1 MMKKTG
7 FRSFLLTILVILS
20 IVLSYFIWKGQPDY
34 EAINVK
40 EVEKTTIDKTM
51 TTSQVFKPY
60 KLVVN
65 SNGNNYQS
73 LNESLLNEIMAQG
86 KAFSFSEVV
95 LANKKNSEEYEKVVH
110 KNGTIEI
117 VFPNNIPFSIFSQI
131 FQVEGDGIES
141 AFFNRIVLDINNT
154 DTGLH
159 SVYFAND
166 DQENIYQS
174 SLQNKDIDK
183 IEKIIKKNQK
193 KLTQNNKLIL
203 NKRNMFL
210 SSEETK
216 LNRKKYIID
225 SLEINL
231 FTSAL
236 FQDSGTVK
244 SEGNT
249 YTDGSSVI
257 EMDTDNKVLEYVN
270 PSQERTN
277 PEDLSSAKRAGLIQ
291 DSFNFINDHAGWT
304 GDGSYYFTGYTGESA
319 TTNFSL
325 FIDNLQVY
333 NENGMADISVT
344 EGLEAVYKYMRPFFR
359 LDTDVPG
366 EKKEVTLPSSY
377 SVYKQLSANPNV
389 KAEEIEDI
397 VPGYHMTRSES
408 SGMNRIVTLE
418 PTWLYKYHDK
428 WFIFQPETKKEGQ

>member
-7 FRSFLLTILVILS
+7 FRSFLLTVLVVLS

-60 KLVVN
+60 KLAVN
-65 SNGNNYQS
+65 ANEINYQS
-73 LNESLLNEIMAQG
+73 LDSDLLNELMAQG

-95 LANKKNSEEYEKVVH
+95 LANKKSNEEYEKLIH

-117 VFPNNIPFSIFSQI
+117 IFPNNIPFSIFAQN
-131 FQVEGDGIES
+131 FQVEGEGLES
-141 AFFNRIVLDINNT
+141 AFFNRIVFDINNT

-183 IEKIIKKNQK
+183 IEKIVKKNES
-193 KLTQNNKLIL
+193 KLAQNDKVIS
-203 NKRNMFL
+203 NKRNLFL
-210 SSEETK
+210 SSEKTK
-216 LNRKKYIID
+216 LNRKKYITD

-257 EMDTDNKVLEYVN
+257 EMDTENKVLEYVN

-277 PEDLSSAKRAGLIQ
+277 PEDLNNVKRAGLIQ
-291 DSFNFINDHAGWT
+291 DSFNFVNDHAGWT
-304 GDGSYYFTGYTGESA
+304 GDGAYYFTGYAAESA
-319 TTNFSL
+319 TTTFSL

-333 NENGMADISVT
+333 NEDGMADISVT

-366 EKKEVTLPSSY
+366 EKKEVTMESSY
-377 SVYKQLSANPNV
+377 SVYNALVENPNV

-428 WFIFQPETKKEGQ
+428 WFIFQPEAEKAGE

>member
-7 FRSFLLTILVILS
+7 FRSFVLTLLVILS
-20 IVLSYFIWKGQPDY
+20 VVLSYLIWKGQPDY

-40 EVEKTTIDKTM
+40 EIEKTTIDKTM
-51 TTSQVFKPY
+51 TTSQVFRPY
-60 KLVVN
+60 KLAVN
-65 SNGNNYQS
+65 SNGKNYQS
-73 LNESLLNEIMAQG
+73 LNSDLLNELIAQG
-86 KAFSFSEVV
+86 KSFSFSEVV
-95 LANKKNSEEYEKVVH
+95 LANKKNNEEYEKLIH

-117 VFPNNIPFSIFSQI
+117 IYPNNIPFSIFAQI
-131 FQVEGDGIES
+131 FQVEGEGLES
-141 AFFNRIVLDINNT
+141 AFFNRIIFDINDT

-166 DQENIYQS
+166 DQDNIYQS

-183 IEKIIKKNQK
+183 IEKIVKANES
-193 KLTQNNKLIL
+193 KLTENDKLIL
-203 NKRNMFL
+203 NKRNLFL
-210 SSEETK
+210 SSDETK

-225 SLEINL
+225 SLEINQ
-231 FTSAL
+231 FTAAL
-236 FQDSGTVK
+236 FQDSGAVK

-257 EMDTDNKVLEYVN
+257 EMDTENKVLEYVN

-277 PEDLSSAKRAGLIQ
+277 PEDLSSVKRAGLIQ

-304 GDGSYYFTGYTGESA
+304 GDGAYYFTGYNGESA
-319 TTNFSL
+319 TTNFRL
-325 FIDNLQVY
+325 FVDNLQVY
-333 NENGMADISVT
+333 NENGMADMSVT
-344 EGLEAVYKYMRPFFR
+344 EGIEAVYKYMRPYFR

-366 EKKEVTLPSSY
+366 EKKEETLPSSY
-377 SVYKQLSANPNV
+377 SVYEELSSNPNLR
-389 KAEEIEDI
+389 AEDIQEI

-418 PTWLYKYHDK
+418 PTWLYKYHNK
-428 WFIFQPETKKEGQ
+428 WFIFQQTKEGE

>member
-7 FRSFLLTILVILS
+7 FRSFVLTILVVLS

-40 EVEKTTIDKTM
+40 EIEKTTIDKTM

-60 KLVVN
+60 KLAVN
-65 SNGNNYQS
+65 SNDNNYQS
-73 LNESLLNEIMAQG
+73 LDADLLNELMAQG

-95 LANKKNSEEYEKVVH
+95 LANKKSSEDYEKLIH

-117 VFPNNIPFSIFSQI
+117 IFPNDIPFSIFAQI
-131 FQVEGDGIES
+131 FQVEGEGLES
-141 AFFNRIVLDINNT
+141 AFFNRIVFDINNT

-183 IEKIIKKNQK
+183 IEKIVKKNEG
-193 KLTQNNKLIL
+193 KLTQNDKLIS
-203 NKRNMFL
+203 NKRNLFL
-210 SSEETK
+210 STEKTK
-216 LNRKKYIID
+216 LDRKKYIID

-277 PEDLSSAKRAGLIQ
+277 PEDLSSVKRAGLIQ
-291 DSFNFINDHAGWT
+291 DSFNFVNDHAGWT
-304 GDGSYYFTGYTGESA
+304 GDGAYYFTGYAGESA

-366 EKKEVTLPSSY
+366 EKKEVTLQSSY
-377 SVYKQLSANPNV
+377 SVYSALAQNPNV
-389 KAEEIEDI
+389 NAEEVEDI

-408 SGMNRIVTLE
+408 SGMNRLVTLE

-428 WFIFQPETKKEGQ
+428 WFIFQADAAKAGE

>member
-7 FRSFLLTILVILS
+7 FRSFVLTILVVLS

-40 EVEKTTIDKTM
+40 EIEKTTIDKTM

-60 KLVVN
+60 KLAVN
-65 SNGNNYQS
+65 SNDNNYQS
-73 LNESLLNEIMAQG
+73 LDADLLNELMAQG

-95 LANKKNSEEYEKVVH
+95 LANKKSSEDYEKLIH

-117 VFPNNIPFSIFSQI
+117 IFPNDIPFSIFAQI
-131 FQVEGDGIES
+131 FQVEGEGLES
-141 AFFNRIVLDINNT
+141 AFFNRIVFDINNT

-183 IEKIIKKNQK
+183 IEKIVKKNEG
-193 KLTQNNKLIL
+193 KLTQNDKLL
-203 NKRNMFL
+203 SNKRNLFL
-210 SSEETK
+210 STEKTK
-216 LNRKKYIID
+216 LDRKKYIID

-277 PEDLSSAKRAGLIQ
+277 PEDLSSVKRAGLIQ
-291 DSFNFINDHAGWT
+291 DSFNFVNDHAGWT
-304 GDGSYYFTGYTGESA
+304 GDGAYYFTGYAGESA

-366 EKKEVTLPSSY
+366 EKKEVTLQSSY
-377 SVYKQLSANPNV
+377 SVYSALAQNPNV
-389 KAEEIEDI
+389 NAEEVEDI

-408 SGMNRIVTLE
+408 SGMNRLVTLE

-428 WFIFQPETKKEGQ
+428 WFIFQADAAKAGE

>member
-7 FRSFLLTILVILS
+7 FRSFILTVLVILS
-20 IVLSYFIWKGQPDY
+20 VVLSYLIWKGQPDY

-40 EVEKTTIDKTM
+40 EIEKTTIDKTM
-51 TTSQVFKPY
+51 TTSQVFRPY
-60 KLVVN
+60 KLAVN
-65 SNGNNYQS
+65 TSDKNYQS
-73 LNESLLNEIMAQG
+73 LSAELLNELMTQG

-95 LANKKNSEEYEKVVH
+95 LANKKSNEEYEKLIH
-110 KNGTIEI
+110 KSGTIEI
-117 VFPNNIPFSIFSQI
+117 VYPNNIPFSIFAQI
-131 FQVEGDGIES
+131 FQVEGDGLES
-141 AFFNRIVLDINNT
+141 AFFNRIIFDVNNT

-159 SVYFAND
+159 SVYFVND

-183 IEKIIKKNQK
+183 IEKIVKANGS
-193 KLTQNNKLIL
+193 KLTENDKLIL
-203 NKRNMFL
+203 NKRNLFL
-210 SSEETK
+210 SSNEIK

-225 SLEINL
+225 SLEINQ

-236 FQDSGTVK
+236 FQDYGTVK

-257 EMDTDNKVLEYVN
+257 EMDTENKVLEYVN

-304 GDGSYYFTGYTGESA
+304 GDGGYYFTGYTGESA

-325 FIDNLQVY
+325 FVDNLQVY

-344 EGLEAVYKYMRPFFR
+344 EGIEAVYKYMRPFFR

-366 EKKEVTLPSSY
+366 EKKEETLPSSY
-377 SVYKQLSANPNV
+377 TVYEELTTNPNV
-389 KAEEIEDI
+389 RAEDIQDI

-408 SGMNRIVTLE
+408 TGMNRIVTLE
-418 PTWLYKYHDK
+418 PTWLYKYHNK
-428 WFIFQPETKKEGQ
+428 WFIFQTDKEGE

>member
-7 FRSFLLTILVILS
+7 FRSFVLTILVVLS

-40 EVEKTTIDKTM
+40 EIEKTTIDKTM

-60 KLVVN
+60 KLAVN
-65 SNGNNYQS
+65 SNDNNYQS
-73 LNESLLNEIMAQG
+73 LDADLLNELMAQG

-95 LANKKNSEEYEKVVH
+95 LANKKSSEDYEKLIH

-117 VFPNNIPFSIFSQI
+117 IFPNDIPFSIFAQI
-131 FQVEGDGIES
+131 FQVEGEGLES
-141 AFFNRIVLDINNT
+141 AFFNRIVFDINNT

-183 IEKIIKKNQK
+183 IEKIVKKNEG
-193 KLTQNNKLIL
+193 KLTQNDKLL
-203 NKRNMFL
+203 SNKRNLFL
-210 SSEETK
+210 STEKTK
-216 LNRKKYIID
+216 LDRKKYIID

-277 PEDLSSAKRAGLIQ
+277 PEDLSSVKRAGLIQ
-291 DSFNFINDHAGWT
+291 DSFNFVNDHAGWT
-304 GDGSYYFTGYTGESA
+304 GDGAYYFTGYAGESA

-366 EKKEVTLPSSY
+366 EKKEVTLQSSY
-377 SVYKQLSANPNV
+377 SVYSALAQNPNV
-389 KAEEIEDI
+389 NAEEVEDI

-408 SGMNRIVTLE
+408 SGMNRLVTLE

-428 WFIFQPETKKEGQ
+428 WFIFQADAAKVGE

>member
-183 IEKIIKKNQK
+183 IEKIIKKNQN

-366 EKKEVTLPSSY
+366 EKKEVTLSSSY

>member
-183 IEKIIKKNQK
+183 IEKIIKKNQN

-304 GDGSYYFTGYTGESA
+304 GDGSYYFTGYTSESA

>member
-7 FRSFLLTILVILS
+7 FRSFVLTILVVLS

-40 EVEKTTIDKTM
+40 EIEKTTIDKTM

-60 KLVVN
+60 KLAVN
-65 SNGNNYQS
+65 SNDNNYQS
-73 LNESLLNEIMAQG
+73 LDADLLNELMAQG

-95 LANKKNSEEYEKVVH
+95 LANKKSSEDYEKLIH

-117 VFPNNIPFSIFSQI
+117 IFPNDIPFSIFAQI
-131 FQVEGDGIES
+131 FQVEGEGLES
-141 AFFNRIVLDINNT
+141 AFFNRIVFDINNT

-183 IEKIIKKNQK
+183 IEKIVKKNEG
-193 KLTQNNKLIL
+193 KLTQNDKLIS
-203 NKRNMFL
+203 NKRNLFL
-210 SSEETK
+210 STEKTK
-216 LNRKKYIID
+216 LDRKKYIID

-277 PEDLSSAKRAGLIQ
+277 PEDLSSVKRAGLIQ
-291 DSFNFINDHAGWT
+291 DSFNFVNDHAGWT
-304 GDGSYYFTGYTGESA
+304 GDGAYYFTGYAGESA

-366 EKKEVTLPSSY
+366 EKKEVTLQSSY
-377 SVYKQLSANPNV
+377 SVYSALAQNPNV
-389 KAEEIEDI
+389 NAEEVEDI

-408 SGMNRIVTLE
+408 SGMNRLVTLE

-428 WFIFQPETKKEGQ
+428 WFIFQADAAKVGE

>member
-7 FRSFLLTILVILS
+7 FRSFVLTVLVVLS

-40 EVEKTTIDKTM
+40 EIEKTTIDKTM

-60 KLVVN
+60 KLAVN
-65 SNGNNYQS
+65 SNDNNYQS
-73 LNESLLNEIMAQG
+73 LDADLLNELMAQG

-95 LANKKNSEEYEKVVH
+95 LANKKSSEDYEKLIH

-117 VFPNNIPFSIFSQI
+117 IFPNDIPFSIFAQI
-131 FQVEGDGIES
+131 FQVEGEGLES
-141 AFFNRIVLDINNT
+141 AFFNRIVFDINNT

-183 IEKIIKKNQK
+183 IEKIVKKNEG
-193 KLTQNNKLIL
+193 KLTQNDKLL
-203 NKRNMFL
+203 SNKRNLFL
-210 SSEETK
+210 STEKTK
-216 LNRKKYIID
+216 LDRKKYIID

-277 PEDLSSAKRAGLIQ
+277 PEDLSSVKRAGLIQ
-291 DSFNFINDHAGWT
+291 DSFNFVNDHAGWT
-304 GDGSYYFTGYTGESA
+304 GDGAYYFTGYAGESA

-366 EKKEVTLPSSY
+366 EKKEVTLQSSY
-377 SVYKQLSANPNV
+377 SVYSALAQNPNV
-389 KAEEIEDI
+389 NAEEVEDI

-408 SGMNRIVTLE
+408 SGMNRLVTLE

-428 WFIFQPETKKEGQ
+428 WFIFQADAAKAGE

>member
-1 MMKKTG
+1 M
-7 FRSFLLTILVILS
+7 
-20 IVLSYFIWKGQPDY
+20 
-34 EAINVK
+34 
-40 EVEKTTIDKTM
+40 
-51 TTSQVFKPY
+51 
-60 KLVVN
+60 
-65 SNGNNYQS
+65 
-73 LNESLLNEIMAQG
+73 
-86 KAFSFSEVV
+86 
-95 LANKKNSEEYEKVVH
+95 
-110 KNGTIEI
+110 
-117 VFPNNIPFSIFSQI
+117 
-131 FQVEGDGIES
+131 
-141 AFFNRIVLDINNT
+141 DINNT

-183 IEKIIKKNQK
+183 IEKIIKKNQN

>member
-20 IVLSYFIWKGQPDY
+20 IVLSYYIWKGQPDY

-65 SNGNNYQS
+65 SNENNYQS

-141 AFFNRIVLDINNT
+141 AFFNRIVFDINNT

-183 IEKIIKKNQK
+183 IEKIIKKNQN

-397 VPGYHMTRSES
+397 VLGYHMTRSES

>member
-7 FRSFLLTILVILS
+7 FRSFVLTILVVLS

-40 EVEKTTIDKTM
+40 EIEKTTIDKTM

-60 KLVVN
+60 KLAVN
-65 SNGNNYQS
+65 SNDNNYQS
-73 LNESLLNEIMAQG
+73 LDADLLNELMAQG

-95 LANKKNSEEYEKVVH
+95 LANKKSSEDYEKLIH

-117 VFPNNIPFSIFSQI
+117 IFPNDIPFSIFAQI
-131 FQVEGDGIES
+131 FQVEGEGLES
-141 AFFNRIVLDINNT
+141 AFFNRIVFDINNT

-183 IEKIIKKNQK
+183 IEKIVKKNES
-193 KLTQNNKLIL
+193 KLTQNDKLL
-203 NKRNMFL
+203 SNKRNLFL
-210 SSEETK
+210 STEKTK
-216 LNRKKYIID
+216 LDRKKYIID

-277 PEDLSSAKRAGLIQ
+277 PEDLSSVKRAGLIQ
-291 DSFNFINDHAGWT
+291 DSFNFVNDHAGWT
-304 GDGSYYFTGYTGESA
+304 GDGAYYFTGYAGESA

-366 EKKEVTLPSSY
+366 EKKEVTLQSSY
-377 SVYKQLSANPNV
+377 SVYSALAQNPNV
-389 KAEEIEDI
+389 NAEEVEDI

-408 SGMNRIVTLE
+408 SGMNRLVTLE

-428 WFIFQPETKKEGQ
+428 WFIFQADAAKAGE

>member
-7 FRSFLLTILVILS
+7 FRSFVLTILVVLS

-60 KLVVN
+60 KLAVN
-65 SNGNNYQS
+65 ANESNYQS
-73 LNESLLNEIMAQG
+73 LDDDLLNELMAQG

-95 LANKKNSEEYEKVVH
+95 LANKKSSEDYEKLIH

-117 VFPNNIPFSIFSQI
+117 IFPNNIPFSIFAQI
-131 FQVEGDGIES
+131 FQIEGEGLES
-141 AFFNRIVLDINNT
+141 AFFNRIVFDVNNT

-183 IEKIIKKNQK
+183 IEKIVKKNES
-193 KLTQNNKLIL
+193 KLTQNDKLIS
-203 NKRNMFL
+203 NKRNLFL
-210 SSEETK
+210 SSEKTK
-216 LNRKKYIID
+216 LDRKKYIID

-277 PEDLSSAKRAGLIQ
+277 PEDLSSVKRAGLIQ
-291 DSFNFINDHAGWT
+291 DSFNFVNDHAGWT
-304 GDGSYYFTGYTGESA
+304 GDGAYYFTGYAGESA

-366 EKKEVTLPSSY
+366 EKKEVTLSSSY
-377 SVYKQLSANPNV
+377 SVYNALAQNPNV

-408 SGMNRIVTLE
+408 SGMNRLVTLE

-428 WFIFQPETKKEGQ
+428 WFIFQPDAEKAGE

>member
-7 FRSFLLTILVILS
+7 FRSFILTVLVILS
-20 IVLSYFIWKGQPDY
+20 VVLSYLIWKGQPDY

-40 EVEKTTIDKTM
+40 EIEKTTIDKTM
-51 TTSQVFKPY
+51 TTSQVFRPY
-60 KLVVN
+60 KLAVN
-65 SNGNNYQS
+65 TSGKNYQS
-73 LNESLLNEIMAQG
+73 LSAELLNELMTQG

-95 LANKKNSEEYEKVVH
+95 LANKKSNEEYEKLIH
-110 KNGTIEI
+110 KSGTIEI
-117 VFPNNIPFSIFSQI
+117 VYPNNIPFSIFAQI
-131 FQVEGDGIES
+131 FQVEGDGLES
-141 AFFNRIVLDINNT
+141 AFFNRIIFDVNNT

-159 SVYFAND
+159 SVYFVND

-183 IEKIIKKNQK
+183 IEKIVKANGS
-193 KLTQNNKLIL
+193 KLTENDKLIL
-203 NKRNMFL
+203 NKRNLFL
-210 SSEETK
+210 SSNEIK

-225 SLEINL
+225 SLEINQ

-236 FQDSGTVK
+236 FQDYGTVK

-257 EMDTDNKVLEYVN
+257 EMDTENKVLEYVN

-304 GDGSYYFTGYTGESA
+304 GDGGYYFTGYTGESA

-325 FIDNLQVY
+325 FVDNLQVY

-344 EGLEAVYKYMRPFFR
+344 EGIEAVYKYMRPFFR

-366 EKKEVTLPSSY
+366 EKKEETLPSSY
-377 SVYKQLSANPNV
+377 TVYEELTTNPNV
-389 KAEEIEDI
+389 RAEDIQDI

-408 SGMNRIVTLE
+408 TGMNRIVTLE
-418 PTWLYKYHDK
+418 PTWLYKYHNK
-428 WFIFQPETKKEGQ
+428 WFIFQTDKEGE

>member
-7 FRSFLLTILVILS
+7 FRSFLLTVLVVLS

-60 KLVVN
+60 KLAVN
-65 SNGNNYQS
+65 ANEINYQS
-73 LNESLLNEIMAQG
+73 LDSDLLNELMAQG

-95 LANKKNSEEYEKVVH
+95 LANKKSNEEYEKLIH

-117 VFPNNIPFSIFSQI
+117 IFPNNIPFSIFAQN
-131 FQVEGDGIES
+131 FQVEGEGLES
-141 AFFNRIVLDINNT
+141 AFFNRIVFDINNT

-159 SVYFAND
+159 SIYFAND

-183 IEKIIKKNQK
+183 IEKIVKKNES
-193 KLTQNNKLIL
+193 KLAQNDKVIS
-203 NKRNMFL
+203 NKRNLFL
-210 SSEETK
+210 SSEKTK
-216 LNRKKYIID
+216 LNRKKYITD

-257 EMDTDNKVLEYVN
+257 EMDTENKVLEYVN

-277 PEDLSSAKRAGLIQ
+277 PEDLNNVKRAGLIQ
-291 DSFNFINDHAGWT
+291 DSFNFVNDHAGWT
-304 GDGSYYFTGYTGESA
+304 GDGAYYFTGYAAESA

-333 NENGMADISVT
+333 NEDGMADISVT

-366 EKKEVTLPSSY
+366 EKKEVTMESSY
-377 SVYKQLSANPNV
+377 SVYNALVENPNV

-428 WFIFQPETKKEGQ
+428 WFIFQPEAEKAGE

>member
-7 FRSFLLTILVILS
+7 FRSFLLTVLVVLS

-60 KLVVN
+60 KLAVN
-65 SNGNNYQS
+65 ANEINYQS
-73 LNESLLNEIMAQG
+73 LDSDLLNELMAQG

-95 LANKKNSEEYEKVVH
+95 LANKKSNEEYEKLIH

-117 VFPNNIPFSIFSQI
+117 IFPNNIPFSIFAQN
-131 FQVEGDGIES
+131 FQVEGEGLES
-141 AFFNRIVLDINNT
+141 AFFNRIVFDINNT

-183 IEKIIKKNQK
+183 IEKIVKKNES
-193 KLTQNNKLIL
+193 KLVQNDKVIS
-203 NKRNMFL
+203 NKRNLFL
-210 SSEETK
+210 SSEKTK
-216 LNRKKYIID
+216 LNRKKYITD

-257 EMDTDNKVLEYVN
+257 EMDTENKVLEYVN

-277 PEDLSSAKRAGLIQ
+277 PEDLNNVKRAGLIQ
-291 DSFNFINDHAGWT
+291 DSFNFVNDHAGWT
-304 GDGSYYFTGYTGESA
+304 GDGAYYFTGYTAESA

-333 NENGMADISVT
+333 NEDGMADISVT

-366 EKKEVTLPSSY
+366 EKKEVTMESSY
-377 SVYKQLSANPNV
+377 SVYNALVENPNV

-397 VPGYHMTRSES
+397 VPGYHMKRSES

-428 WFIFQPETKKEGQ
+428 WFIFQPEAEKAGE

>member
-1 MMKKTG
+1 
-7 FRSFLLTILVILS
+7 R
-20 IVLSYFIWKGQPDY
+20 
-34 EAINVK
+34 
-40 EVEKTTIDKTM
+40 
-51 TTSQVFKPY
+51 
-60 KLVVN
+60 
-65 SNGNNYQS
+65 
-73 LNESLLNEIMAQG
+73 
-86 KAFSFSEVV
+86 
-95 LANKKNSEEYEKVVH
+95 
-110 KNGTIEI
+110 I
-117 VFPNNIPFSIFSQI
+117 VF
-131 FQVEGDGIES
+131 
-141 AFFNRIVLDINNT
+141 DINNT

-183 IEKIIKKNQK
+183 IEKIVKKNES
-193 KLTQNNKLIL
+193 KLMQNDKVIS
-203 NKRNMFL
+203 NKRNLFL
-210 SSEETK
+210 SSEKTK
-216 LNRKKYIID
+216 LNRKKYITD

-257 EMDTDNKVLEYVN
+257 EMDTENKVLEYVN

-277 PEDLSSAKRAGLIQ
+277 PEDLNNVKRAGLIQ
-291 DSFNFINDHAGWT
+291 DSFNFVNDHAGWT
-304 GDGSYYFTGYTGESA
+304 GDGAYYFTGYAAESA

-333 NENGMADISVT
+333 NEDGMADISVT

-366 EKKEVTLPSSY
+366 EKKEVTMESSY
-377 SVYKQLSANPNV
+377 SVYNALVENPNV

-428 WFIFQPETKKEGQ
+428 WFIFQPEAEKAGE

>member
-7 FRSFLLTILVILS
+7 FRSFVLTILVVLS

-40 EVEKTTIDKTM
+40 EIEKTTIDKTM

-60 KLVVN
+60 KLAVN
-65 SNGNNYQS
+65 SNDNNYQS
-73 LNESLLNEIMAQG
+73 LDADLLNELMAQG

-95 LANKKNSEEYEKVVH
+95 LANKKSSEDYEKLIH

-117 VFPNNIPFSIFSQI
+117 IFPNDIPFSIFAQI
-131 FQVEGDGIES
+131 FQVEGEGLES
-141 AFFNRIVLDINNT
+141 AFFNRIVFDINNT

-183 IEKIIKKNQK
+183 IEKIVKKNEG
-193 KLTQNNKLIL
+193 KLTQNDKLIS
-203 NKRNMFL
+203 NKRNLFL
-210 SSEETK
+210 STEKTK
-216 LNRKKYIID
+216 LDRKKYIID

-277 PEDLSSAKRAGLIQ
+277 PEDLSSVKRAGLIQ
-291 DSFNFINDHAGWT
+291 DSFNFVNDHAGWT
-304 GDGSYYFTGYTGESA
+304 GDGAYYFTGYAGESA

-366 EKKEVTLPSSY
+366 EKKEVTLQSSY
-377 SVYKQLSANPNV
+377 SVYSALAQNPNV
-389 KAEEIEDI
+389 NAEEVEDI

-408 SGMNRIVTLE
+408 SGMNRLVTLE

-428 WFIFQPETKKEGQ
+428 WFIFQADAAKEGE

>member
-7 FRSFLLTILVILS
+7 FRSFLLTVLVVLS

-60 KLVVN
+60 KLAVN
-65 SNGNNYQS
+65 ANEINYQS
-73 LNESLLNEIMAQG
+73 LDSDLLNELMAQG

-95 LANKKNSEEYEKVVH
+95 LANKKSNEEYEKLIH

-117 VFPNNIPFSIFSQI
+117 IFPNNIPFSIFAQN
-131 FQVEGDGIES
+131 FQVEGEGLES
-141 AFFNRIVLDINNT
+141 AFFNRIVFDINNT

-183 IEKIIKKNQK
+183 IEKIVKKNES
-193 KLTQNNKLIL
+193 KLMQNDKVIS
-203 NKRNMFL
+203 NKRNLFL
-210 SSEETK
+210 SSEKTK
-216 LNRKKYIID
+216 LNRKKYITD

-257 EMDTDNKVLEYVN
+257 EMDTENKVLEYVN

-277 PEDLSSAKRAGLIQ
+277 PEDLNNVKRAGLIQ
-291 DSFNFINDHAGWT
+291 DSFNFVNDHAGWT
-304 GDGSYYFTGYTGESA
+304 GDGAYYFTGYAAESA
-319 TTNFSL
+319 TTNFNL

-333 NENGMADISVT
+333 NEDGMADISVT

-366 EKKEVTLPSSY
+366 EKKEVTMESSY
-377 SVYKQLSANPNV
+377 SVYNALVENPNV

-428 WFIFQPETKKEGQ
+428 WFIFQPEAEKAGE